1 MKRINTSVYF
11 ILLVFFSILLPAQE
25 RDKNKM
31 DEYVFGNDKI
41 KITFYGHASL
51 MINFNGENI
60 FVDPVSMF
68 IKNDTLPKADLIL
81 ITHEHQDHFDSSLI
95 QKISKDSTEIVTNRN
110 CAAVLKKGT
119 ALENGQKCTIKN
131 IGIEAVPAY
140 NTTKGNERFH
150 PKARDNGYI
159 LTLGTKKIYI
169 AGDTEDIPE
178 MAQIKN
184 IDIAFLPVNQP
195 YTMTID
201 QIANAVKMIM
211 PKIVYPYH
219 IGDTDIP
226 LLESTL
232 KKIKGTEILI
242 REMQ

>member
-1 MKRINTSVYF
+1 MKKISVS
-11 ILLVFFSILLPAQE
+11 VFFTLFVFISTLLQAQE

-51 MINFNGENI
+51 MIDYNGTNI

-68 IKNDTLPKADLIL
+68 IKEDSLPKADLIL
-81 ITHEHQDHFDSSLI
+81 ITHEHHDHFDTALV
-95 QKISKDSTEIVTNRN
+95 QKISKDNTEIVTNRH
-110 CAAVLKKGT
+110 CAAILKKGK
-119 ALENGQKCTIKN
+119 ALENGQKCSIKN
-131 IGIEAVPAY
+131 ISIEAVPSY
-140 NTTKGNERFH
+140 NMTKENHKYH
-150 PKARDNGYI
+150 PKGRDNGYI
-159 LTLGTKKIYI
+159 LSLGEKKIYI

-178 MAQIKN
+178 MANLKN

-195 YTMTID
+195 YTMTIER
-201 QIANAVKMIM
+201 ISNAVKMIM

-219 IGDTDIP
+219 MGDTNIP

-232 KKIKGTEILI
+232 KKIKGTEVLI
-242 REMQ
+242 RAMQ